1 MPNALHTGASG
12 EQLGPIPRELAT
24 IMWPELPPL
33 LDEIKAEVLR
43 VYPEYADVF
52 AGPHGRFAHAA
63 IEQSLTIFVDQ
74 VVRPSVPSPLRDE
87 MFRTL
92 GRYAALQGRSLD
104 TLRGTFRVGA
114 RVALRHTKKV
124 GKRYN
129 LSPVFMLS
137 FADTLFAYMDQL
149 EALASEGYLDA
160 GAAAREDPDELRR
173 KILRLIAS
181 GSGTPRAT
189 LVELAERA
197 GWQLPE
203 EVSLVA
209 LSTGARPARTA
220 LHGDMLLDLGD
231 PQPYLLVPG
240 ALDTGRRKA
249 LVRALGGAR
258 AAAGPTVPPSGAA
271 DSLRW
276 ARQAL
281 GLALAGIIE
290 ETPVVHTSD
299 HLVTL
304 LLMSDPALLEQLAAR
319 ELSPLQ
325 GQTATRRERLTETL
339 RTWLATRGTAAQIGE
354 VLHIHPQ
361 TVRYRMRNL
370 DAAFGR
376 RLTDPDHRFATE
388 IVLRAMH
395 LRERAAARPAVPP
408 PARPRTHVNAPRP
421 ARPRPG
427 ANADQH

>member
-1 MPNALHTGASG
+1 MPNALHASAPS

-33 LDEIKAEVLR
+33 LDEIKAEVVR
-43 VYPEYADVF
+43 AYPEFADVF
-52 AGPHGRFAHAA
+52 AGPHGRFVHSA

-87 MFRTL
+87 MIRTF
-92 GRYAALQGRSLD
+92 GRFAASQGGSLD

-149 EALASEGYLDA
+149 EALASEGYLQ
-160 GAAAREDPDELRR
+160 ARSSAEDNQDELRR

-181 GSGTPRAT
+181 GGGTPRVT

-197 GWQLPE
+197 GWQLPQE
-203 EVSLVA
+203 LTLVA
-209 LSTGARPARTA
+209 LSAGAHPARTA
-220 LHGDMLLDLGD
+220 LHGDVLMDLGD

-240 ALDTGRRKA
+240 ALHAERHKS
-249 LVRALGGAR
+249 LVQALGGAR
-258 AAAGPTVPPSGAA
+258 AAAGPTVALAGAA

-281 GLALAGIIE
+281 GLALSGIITE
-290 ETPVVHTSD
+290 APVVHSAD

-304 LLMSDPALLEQLAAR
+304 LLMSDPALLELLAAR
-319 ELSPLQ
+319 ELAPLQ
-325 GQTATRRERLTETL
+325 GHTATRRERLTETL
-339 RTWLATRGTAAQIGE
+339 RAWLATRGTAAQIGE

-370 DAAFGR
+370 DAAFGH
-376 RLTDPDHRFATE
+376 RLTDPEHRFATE

-395 LRERAAARPAVPP
+395 LRERADPLPDSSVTSARTAPRSRGRTRRPP
-408 PARPRTHVNAPRP
+408 PAA
-421 ARPRPG
+421 
-427 ANADQH
+427 